1 MSRHGRQRNDL
12 IIGMTLA
19 EIFLLL
25 LIVGWYGSR
34 LESEAAGGTPGTP
47 AEVLQKKLN
56 EANEALRLEDEEHK
70 RLENDIHNLEETLK
84 WLGEHLDPSHHYP
97 PIRDVPSATAA
108 IDAYTAGLKRGKPI
122 CEAVNVLIQVVAD
135 DDKQTLTILQP
146 LVVGNETFAA
156 GQTLTGKQDVDGL
169 LQAVQKYYAERR
181 ESGRDCAFDFKLDW
195 RTDHDYRVAKKM
207 FDPYFYPAGDRQ
219 LQ

>member
-1 MSRHGRQRNDL
+1 MSRHGSQRNDL

-19 EIFLLL
+19 EVFLLL

-56 EANEALRLEDEEHK
+56 EANEALKREEQEHQQLESKVQE
-70 RLENDIHNLEETLK
+70 LERTLD
-84 WLGEHLDPSHHYP
+84 WLGEHLQSSSR
-97 PIRDVPSATAA
+97 PIRDIPSATAA
-108 IDAYTAGLKRGKPI
+108 VASYTAGLKRGKPI
-122 CEAVNVLIQVVAD
+122 CETVNVLIQVVAD
-135 DDKQTLTILQP
+135 EDKQTVMILQP
-146 LVVGNETFAA
+146 LAVGDAAFTA
-156 GQTLTGKQDVDGL
+156 GQTLTGKQDVDGF
-169 LQAVQKYYAERR
+169 LQTVQKYYAERR
-181 ESGRDCAFDFKLDW
+181 EAGQDCAFDFKLDW